1 MLSDRRV
8 VLTGLGSVN
17 PLANNV
23 PEFWSALIACK
34 SGIRRITRF
43 DTTEYASQIGGE
55 VQNWAQ
61 GKGKPDNVDVR
72 DWRHMDPFAQYA
84 YVSAMEAVADSGLDF
99 GNEDSQRCGVVVGS
113 GIGGLAELEDQHNK
127 IRDKGPGRVS
137 PFTVPKL
144 MANAASGNIAL
155 RWGLQGV
162 NFCVVTACAS
172 AAHSMGESCRIIQR
186 EEADVIISG
195 GSEAALTPIGLA
207 SFCAL
212 KGLST
217 RNDDPEH
224 ASRPW
229 DRGRDGFLLA
239 EGAGIVI
246 LEELERAKKR
256 GAKIYAELV
265 GYGSSCDGYHIT
277 APDPDGNGAILAV
290 RRCLADAGVST
301 DDVDYINAHGT
312 STPLGDLAET
322 RGIKKVFGDYARK
335 GLMISSTKSATGHL
349 LGASGGIEIIASA
362 LAIRDEVLPPTL
374 NLDDPDDECDLDY
387 IPNAPREK
395 KVDII
400 LSNSFGFGGHNGCLL
415 LKRFTG

>member
-1 MLSDRRV
+1 MSDRRV

-23 PEFWSALIACK
+23 PDFWSALIACK
-34 SGIRRITRF
+34 SGIRRITKF
-43 DTTEYASQIGGE
+43 DTTDFASQIGGE
-55 VQNWAQ
+55 VQDWDQA
-61 GKGKPDNVDVR
+61 KPDTVDVR

-84 YVSAMEAVADSGLDF
+84 FVSAMEAVADSGLDF
-99 GNEDSQRCGVVVGS
+99 ETEDRQRCGVVVGS
-113 GIGGLAELEDQHNK
+113 GIGGLTGLEEQHT
-127 IRDKGPGRVS
+127 RMQQKGPGRIS

-144 MANAASGNIAL
+144 MGNAAAGNIAL

-172 AAHSMGESCRIIQR
+172 AAHSMGESFRIIQR
-186 EEADVIISG
+186 NEADVILAG

-217 RNDDPEH
+217 RNDDPAA

-239 EGAGIVI
+239 EGAGVVV
-246 LEELERAKKR
+246 LEELEHAKKR
-256 GAKIYAELV
+256 GAEIYAELV

-277 APDPDGNGAILAV
+277 APDPEGNGAILAV
-290 RRCLADAGVST
+290 GRCLADAGMST
-301 DDVDYINAHGT
+301 DEVDYINAHGT

-322 RGIKKVFGDYARK
+322 RGIKKVFGDHAHK

-349 LGASGGIEIIASA
+349 LGASGGLEIIASA
-362 LAIRDEVLPPTL
+362 MTIHAGVLPPTL

-387 IPNAPREK
+387 IPNTPREK
-395 KVDII
+395 NVDVV
-400 LSNSFGFGGHNGCLL
+400 LSNSFGFGGHNGCLM

>member
-1 MLSDRRV
+1 MSDRRV

-17 PLANNV
+17 PLANSV
-23 PEFWSALIACK
+23 PEFWSALIACQ
-34 SGIRRITRF
+34 SGIRRITKF
-43 DTTEYASQIGGE
+43 DVSEHASQIGGE
-55 VQNWAQ
+55 VQNWDNA
-61 GKGKPDNVDVR
+61 KPESADVR

-84 YVSAMEAVADSGLDF
+84 FVSAIEAVADSGLDF
-99 GNEDSQRCGVVVGS
+99 ETEDRQRCGVVVGT
-113 GIGGLAELEDQHNK
+113 GIGGLMELEEQHS
-127 IRDKGPGRVS
+127 RMLTKGPRRVS

-172 AAHSMGESCRIIQR
+172 AAHSMGESFRIIQR
-186 EEADVIISG
+186 DEADIMLSG

-217 RNDDPEH
+217 RNDDPAA

-239 EGAGIVI
+239 EGAGVVV
-246 LEELERAKKR
+246 LEELTHATHR
-256 GAKIYAELV
+256 GAEIYAELI

-290 RRCLADAGVST
+290 RRCLAEAGVST

-322 RGIKKVFGDYARK
+322 RGIKKVFGDYAHN
-335 GLMISSTKSATGHL
+335 GLMISSTKSATGHM
-349 LGASGGIEIIASA
+349 LGASGGVELIASA
-362 LAIRDEVLPPTL
+362 LTIQNGVVPATL
-374 NLDDPDDECDLDY
+374 NLEDPDDECDLDY
-387 IPNAPREK
+387 VPNTPREK
-395 KVDII
+395 QVDII
-400 LSNSFGFGGHNGCLL
+400 LSNSFGFGGHNACLL

>member
-23 PEFWSALIACK
+23 PEFWSALIACQ
-34 SGIRRITRF
+34 SGIRRIMRF
-43 DTTEYASQIGGE
+43 DTTQYASQIGGE

-61 GKGKPDNVDVR
+61 GKPDNVDVR

-84 YVSAMEAVADSGLDF
+84 YISAMEAVADSGLDF
-99 GNEDSQRCGVVVGS
+99 GNEDTQRCGVVVGS

-155 RWGLQGV
+155 RWGLQGT

-172 AAHSMGESCRIIQR
+172 AAHAMGESFRIIQR
-186 EEADVIISG
+186 DEADIMISG
-195 GSEAALTPIGLA
+195 GSEAAVTRIGLA

-246 LEELERAKKR
+246 LEELKHATKR

-322 RGIKKVFGDYARK
+322 RGIKKVFGDHARK

-349 LGASGGIEIIASA
+349 LGASGGVEIIAAA
-362 LAIRDEVLPPTL
+362 LSIRDEVLPATL
-374 NLDDPDDECDLDY
+374 NLEDPDDECDLDY
-387 IPNAPREK
+387 IPNTPREK